1 MKLLKTKIILKKKKG
16 TQEDEYI
23 KRTKKLQADV
33 HNTLLELIKR
43 LEMWIMTRN
52 EFETKSFDEVM
63 EQLNEERDDI
73 TTYENLKEFAISQI
87 NEDRLFLAIH
97 ILELLNIDTE
107 TWYEYDYCM
116 GTLQTPSSITTKEDV
131 EHLIED

>member
-1 MKLLKTKIILKKKKG
+1 
-16 TQEDEYI
+16 
-23 KRTKKLQADV
+23 
-33 HNTLLELIKR
+33 
-43 LEMWIMTRN
+43 MTRN
-52 EFETKSFDEVM
+52 EFEAKSFDEVM

-87 NEDRLFLAIH
+87 NKDRLFLAIH
-97 ILELLNIDTE
+97 ILESLNIDTE

>member
-1 MKLLKTKIILKKKKG
+1 
-16 TQEDEYI
+16 
-23 KRTKKLQADV
+23 
-33 HNTLLELIKR
+33 
-43 LEMWIMTRN
+43 MTRN

>member
-1 MKLLKTKIILKKKKG
+1 
-16 TQEDEYI
+16 
-23 KRTKKLQADV
+23 
-33 HNTLLELIKR
+33 
-43 LEMWIMTRN
+43 MTRN

-107 TWYEYDYCM
+107 NMVRIWLLYGY
-116 GTLQTPSSITTKEDV
+116 ITNTF
-131 EHLIED
+131 